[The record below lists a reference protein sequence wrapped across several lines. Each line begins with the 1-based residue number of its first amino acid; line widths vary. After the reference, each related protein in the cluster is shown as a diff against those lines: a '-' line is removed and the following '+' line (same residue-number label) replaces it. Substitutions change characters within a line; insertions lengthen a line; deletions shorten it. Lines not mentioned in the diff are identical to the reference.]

1 MGAIDLLHNQ
11 EEEII
16 DEKMFLW
23 FGDLFFFQPKMRKH
37 FIVAHIAL
45 GFRQLHTCFL
55 YHRLWKSGRMRCI
68 PSAQLFQVFAG
79 MRSSKE
85 LELGW
90 KDVIKL
96 MKM

>member
-1 MGAIDLLHNQ
+1 MFSLVLAISSSFNLKSENIPLLVIMTAGLRLLHTQ
-11 EEEII
+11 
-16 DEKMFLW
+16 
-23 FGDLFFFQPKMRKH
+23 
-37 FIVAHIAL
+37 
-45 GFRQLHTCFL
+45 FL
-55 YHRLWKSGRMRCI
+55 YHRLWKSGRMKCI

-85 LELGW
+85 LGLGW